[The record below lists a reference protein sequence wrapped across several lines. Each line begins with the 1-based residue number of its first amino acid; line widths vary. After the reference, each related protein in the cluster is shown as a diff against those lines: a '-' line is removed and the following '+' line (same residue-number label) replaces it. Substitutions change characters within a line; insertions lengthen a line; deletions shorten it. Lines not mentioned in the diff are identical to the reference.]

1 MARIV
6 IASEAGACYG
16 VERALQMVERAAD
29 EAAGPVH
36 TLGPLIHNP
45 RVVDGLAARGV
56 TVVESPEEAAGGTLL
71 LRTHGVTPDE
81 EARARKLC
89 SEVLDATCP
98 FVKKVHLAARRLA
111 DEGYQVVVVGEKGHP
126 EVEATLPHA
135 PGAIVVGTAEE
146 AKALPGCK
154 KLGVVV
160 QTTQSRVRLS
170 EVVGVLLSKAE
181 EVRVMNTI
189 CEATSGHQGACA
201 ALAAKAD
208 VMVVIG
214 GRISA
219 TPPAWQRS
227 PASSARPRTTSRART
242 SFSPSGSTE
251 PMSSASRRAPPRR
264 PARSRPCGAP
274 SKRCWGP
281 SA

>member
-1 MARIV
+1 M
-6 IASEAGACYG
+6 
-16 VERALQMVERAAD
+16 
-29 EAAGPVH
+29 
-36 TLGPLIHNP
+36 
-45 RVVDGLAARGV
+45 
-56 TVVESPEEAAGGTLL
+56 
-71 LRTHGVTPDE
+71 
-81 EARARKLC
+81 
-89 SEVLDATCP
+89 
-98 FVKKVHLAARRLA
+98 KKVHLAARRLA

-170 EVVGVLLSKAE
+170 EVAGVLLSKAE

-201 ALAAKAD
+201 ELAAKAD

-219 TPPAWQRS
+219 NTTRLAEISRELCPATHHIEGADELLPEWFDGADVIGITAGAS
-227 PASSARPRTTSRART
+227 TPASQIEAVRSAIQ
-242 SFSPSGSTE
+242 E
-251 PMSSASRRAPPRR
+251 ML
-264 PARSRPCGAP
+264 GA
-274 SKRCWGP
+274 
-281 SA
+281 